1 MDQKQEL
8 PPQGP
13 AQWPG
18 HQGSTTSKPQIITLD
33 VSTLFESSLTQPALR
48 WLDGKA
54 APTLPKG
61 DVPRYK

>member
-1 MDQKQEL
+1 MAQL
-8 PPQGP
+8 NGQGTREVS
-13 AQWPG
+13 AR
-18 HQGSTTSKPQIITLD
+18 SKLHTVTLD
-33 VSTLFESSLTQPALR
+33 VPTPFESSLTKPALR